1 MSCNLAVAAALF
13 FASDPVA
20 SALPE
25 SPAVQAPAEASAA
38 TGASALASEP
48 AFAALVQEAQRLKA
62 VTDGWIVPDILGD
75 AHFVHMPA
83 FQTFKTQIAALA
95 AADMNGHLEL
105 KQRGTDSDLT
115 CIMRGIAE
123 DMPQK
128 LAQLEEAAPGASR
141 KMALEEL
148 SYLLNDNAEVIL
160 APALAH

>member
-13 FASDPVA
+13 FTSDPVA
-20 SALPE
+20 AALPE
-25 SPAVQAPAEASAA
+25 APAAQAPASV
-38 TGASALASEP
+38 SALSAEP
-48 AFAALVQEAQRLKA
+48 AFAALVEESQRLKGI
-62 VTDGWIVPDILGD
+62 TDGWMVPDILGD

-83 FQTFKTQIAALA
+83 FTAFKSRIEALA
-95 AADMNGHLEL
+95 VADMNGHLTL
-105 KQRGTDSDLT
+105 KERGTDSDLT

-123 DMPQK
+123 DMPKK
-128 LAQLEEAAPGASR
+128 LAQLEEAAPGAPR